1 MRIFLAGVSCVG
13 KTTVGAKLALLL
25 GYPFFD
31 LDNEI
36 ESFFS
41 MPIGRLQDECL
52 TMSSFR
58 QEACKA
64 LKHLLQ
70 RKESVD
76 SVIAL
81 PPSGLMY
88 NYWPVVKKAKG
99 KIVVLR
105 DEAANILNRITFY
118 DLDSNP
124 IEKHLTAKE
133 KPLYLK
139 EIQQD
144 IIYFNP
150 SYQRADISVH
160 ISGLDPDQAAK
171 KVQEMLDKH
180 YSALRRER
188 RNTTKDCLK

>member
-13 KTTVGAKLALLL
+13 KTTVGAKLATLL

-31 LDNEI
+31 LDDEI

-41 MPIGRLQDECL
+41 MPIGRLQNECL
-52 TMSSFR
+52 TMSSFQ
-58 QEACKA
+58 QEASKA

-70 RKESVD
+70 QKESID
-76 SVIAL
+76 AVIAL
-81 PPSGLMY
+81 PPSGLMD

-118 DLDSNP
+118 DEDSKP
-124 IEKHLTAKE
+124 IDKHLTEKE
-133 KPLYLK
+133 KPFYLK

-144 IIYFNP
+144 ILYFNP
-150 SYQRADISVH
+150 SYKRADISVQ
-160 ISGLDPDQAAK
+160 ISELDPDQAAK
-171 KVQEMLDKH
+171 KVKQILAQH
-180 YSALRRER
+180 YSLG
-188 RNTTKDCLK
+188 